1 MHRPDPYQ
9 DPPAYRWRQ
18 CGLAASRDVVTEAVA
33 PEAWEYV
40 VTVRPVVEDDA
51 SKPWTLSADLYAMD
65 VVLRHEAEGSFADT
79 MSMRDLLDFL
89 ESDQGVSL
97 TVREA
102 LALLRVGTRAA
113 NHPGASDR
121 SAAWAPSRVAV
132 ERVADGN
139 LSPVSPAPEGPRA
152 ALTVEVRALADES
165 PLTFTMPC
173 RRVVA
178 LAADRG
184 GPEGSARRT
193 IQTPN
198 SKLAADAKGA
208 AARFGAAVAAREA
221 EALDAAR
228 RCAEAARAAVS
239 ALEQHFGAELPHA
252 KGVSNAKGVSQRS
265 LAGGTPPRAAPPAN
279 VRKLKR
285 DAADAAAR
293 VEALV
298 AAAARRAAGEEMG
311 ADEDPGFS
319 GVGFFSVREDA
330 RAATG
335 GEGAPGPGGEKQNAP
350 SLKEKKADAEKR
362 PSDADKRRRVGGGG
376 GLRLKARVA
385 MDAGEKERG

>member
-1 MHRPDPYQ
+1 MHQPDPYQ

-18 CGLAASRDVVTEAVA
+18 CGLAASRDVVTDAVA

-132 ERVADGN
+132 ERVGERN
-139 LSPVSPAPEGPRA
+139 SPAPSA

-165 PLTFTMPC
+165 PLTFTMTC

-178 LAADRG
+178 FAADP

-193 IQTPN
+193 LQH
-198 SKLAADAKGA
+198 KLAADAKDA

-228 RCAEAARAAVS
+228 HCAEAARAAVS
-239 ALEQHFGAELPHA
+239 ALEQYFDGAELPHA
-252 KGVSNAKGVSQRS
+252 ANAKGVSQRS
-265 LAGGTPPRAAPPAN
+265 LAGGTPPCAAPPAN

-298 AAAARRAAGEEMG
+298 AAAARRDAGDEMG

-319 GVGFFSVREDA
+319 GVGLFSVREDA

-335 GEGAPGPGGEKQNAP
+335 GEGAPGPGCEKQNAS

-362 PSDADKRRRVGGGG
+362 PGDADKRRRVGVGG

>member
-1 MHRPDPYQ
+1 MHQPDPYQ

-18 CGLAASRDVVTEAVA
+18 CGLAASRDVVTDAVA

-121 SAAWAPSRVAV
+121 SAAWAPSRIAV
-132 ERVADGN
+132 ERVGERN
-139 LSPVSPAPEGPRA
+139 SPAPSA

-165 PLTFTMPC
+165 PLTFTMTC

-178 LAADRG
+178 FAADP

-193 IQTPN
+193 LQH
-198 SKLAADAKGA
+198 KLAADAKDA

-228 RCAEAARAAVS
+228 HCAEAARAAVS
-239 ALEQHFGAELPHA
+239 ALEQYFDGAELPHA
-252 KGVSNAKGVSQRS
+252 ANAKGVSQRS

-298 AAAARRAAGEEMG
+298 AAAARRDAGDEMG

-319 GVGFFSVREDA
+319 GVGLFSVREDA

-335 GEGAPGPGGEKQNAP
+335 GEGAPGPGCEKQNAS

-362 PSDADKRRRVGGGG
+362 PGDADKRRRVGVGG

>member
-1 MHRPDPYQ
+1 MHQPDPYQ

-18 CGLAASRDVVTEAVA
+18 CGLAASRDVVTDAVA

-121 SAAWAPSRVAV
+121 SAAWAPSRIAV
-132 ERVADGN
+132 ERVGERN
-139 LSPVSPAPEGPRA
+139 SPAPSA

-165 PLTFTMPC
+165 PLTFTMTC

-178 LAADRG
+178 FAADP

-193 IQTPN
+193 LQH
-198 SKLAADAKGA
+198 KLAADAKDA
-208 AARFGAAVAAREA
+208 AARFGAAAAAREA

-239 ALEQHFGAELPHA
+239 ALEQYFGDATA
-252 KGVSNAKGVSQRS
+252 AGSGRNAGS
-265 LAGGTPPRAAPPAN
+265 LARSAPPRPAPPPA
-279 VRKLKR
+279 VARRLKE
-285 DAADAAAR
+285 DAEAATAH

-311 ADEDPGFS
+311 ADEDPRFTGL
-319 GVGFFSVREDA
+319 GPGLEAA
-330 RAATG
+330 RTTAG
-335 GEGAPGPGGEKQNAP
+335 GEGEKTDDGKAGKAGKAEAGPGSRSG
-350 SLKEKKADAEKR
+350 DT
-362 PSDADKRRRVGGGG
+362 DKRRRVGGG
-376 GLRLKARVA
+376 GLRLKARVD
-385 MDAGEKERG
+385 MDAGAREKG

>member
-1 MHRPDPYQ
+1 MHQPDPYQ

-18 CGLAASRDVVTEAVA
+18 CGLAASRDVVTDAVA

-121 SAAWAPSRVAV
+121 SAAWAPSGVAV
-132 ERVADGN
+132 EHRRREK
-139 LSPVSPAPEGPRA
+139 LS
-152 ALTVEVRALADES
+152 RALGGAH
-165 PLTFTMPC
+165 
-173 RRVVA
+173 RRGARPRGRIA
-178 LAADRG
+178 LDVHDDLPTCGRVRG
-184 GPEGSARRT
+184 GPGARGSARRT
-193 IQTPN
+193 LQH
-198 SKLAADAKGA
+198 KLAADAK
-208 AARFGAAVAAREA
+208 ARRRALGAAVAAREA

-228 RCAEAARAAVS
+228 HCAEAARAAVS
-239 ALEQHFGAELPHA
+239 ALAAVGRRGRASARGERQGSLAKGSAAACLRALRRPRGAEA
-252 KGVSNAKGVSQRS
+252 QARRCGR
-265 LAGGTPPRAAPPAN
+265 GG
-279 VRKLKR
+279 
-285 DAADAAAR
+285 AR
-293 VEALV
+293 RGARG
-298 AAAARRAAGEEMG
+298 AAAARRDAGDEMARGRGRGSAASAFFRFADARGDGAGRAQPGPPRKTKRLFTKRKKSRRRKAAGG
-311 ADEDPGFS
+311 
-319 GVGFFSVREDA
+319 
-330 RAATG
+330 
-335 GEGAPGPGGEKQNAP
+335 
-350 SLKEKKADAEKR
+350 
-362 PSDADKRRRVGGGG
+362 DADKRRRVGVGG
-376 GLRLKARVA
+376 GLRLNVRVA

>member
-113 NHPGASDR
+113 NHPGALDR

-139 LSPVSPAPEGPRA
+139 LSPVSPAPSA

-178 LAADRG
+178 FAADP

-193 IQTPN
+193 LQP
-198 SKLAADAKGA
+198 KLAADAKGA

-221 EALDAAR
+221 EALDAAL

-239 ALEQHFGAELPHA
+239 ALEQHFSFGDAGSAGP
-252 KGVSNAKGVSQRS
+252 SRQNARKTS
-265 LAGGTPPRAAPPAN
+265 LACSSPPRPAPPPAN
-279 VRKLKR
+279 ARRLKR
-285 DAADAAAR
+285 DAAEAAAR
-293 VEALV
+293 VEALA

-311 ADEDPGFS
+311 AGEDPRFRFT
-319 GVGFFSVREDA
+319 GVGSLGHEDPRTTTA
-330 RAATG
+330 SG
-335 GEGAPGPGGEKQNAP
+335 HSGEKTDGGKNAV
-350 SLKEKKADAEKR
+350 ED
-362 PSDADKRRRVGGGG
+362 DADKRRRVGGGG
-376 GLRLKARVA
+376 LRLKAHVR
-385 MDAGEKERG
+385 DAGAGAKEKG

>member
-1 MHRPDPYQ
+1 
-9 DPPAYRWRQ
+9 
-18 CGLAASRDVVTEAVA
+18 
-33 PEAWEYV
+33 
-40 VTVRPVVEDDA
+40 
-51 SKPWTLSADLYAMD
+51 MD

-97 TVREA
+97 TTREA

-113 NHPGASDR
+113 NHPGALDR

-132 ERVADGN
+132 ERVGERN
-139 LSPVSPAPEGPRA
+139 SPAPSA

-165 PLTFTMPC
+165 PLTFTMTC

-178 LAADRG
+178 FAADRG

-193 IQTPN
+193 LQT
-198 SKLAADAKGA
+198 KLAADAKDA

-228 RCAEAARAAVS
+228 HCAEAARAAVS
-239 ALEQHFGAELPHA
+239 ALEQHFDGAGPRGSGHGAELPHA
-252 KGVSNAKGVSQRS
+252 ANAKGVSQRS

-298 AAAARRAAGEEMG
+298 AAAARRDVGDEMG

-319 GVGFFSVREDA
+319 GVGLFSVREDA

-335 GEGAPGPGGEKQNAP
+335 GEGAPGPGCEKQNAS

-362 PSDADKRRRVGGGG
+362 PGDADKRRRVGVGG

>member
-18 CGLAASRDVVTEAVA
+18 CGLATSRDIVTKAVV
-33 PEAWEYV
+33 PEPWEYV

-132 ERVADGN
+132 ERVGDLGN
-139 LSPVSPAPEGPRA
+139 LSPVSPAPSA

-165 PLTFTMPC
+165 PVTFTMPC
-173 RRVVA
+173 RRVGA
-178 LAADRG
+178 FAKDP
-184 GPEGSARRT
+184 GPEGSAYLRT
-193 IQTPN
+193 LQP
-198 SKLAADAKGA
+198 KLAADAKGA

-239 ALEQHFGAELPHA
+239 ALEQHFGAELPQF
-252 KGVSNAKGVSQRS
+252 SQRQRS
-265 LAGGTPPRAAPPAN
+265 LAGGTPPRAAPPATCGSSSET
-279 VRKLKR
+279 RR
-285 DAADAAAR
+285 TRRSASMRSWPPPRGAPRGRRWARTRTRGSAASAAFFSRFAKTRAR
-293 VEALV
+293 
-298 AAAARRAAGEEMG
+298 RRAAKNKT
-311 ADEDPGFS
+311 P
-319 GVGFFSVREDA
+319 
-330 RAATG
+330 
-335 GEGAPGPGGEKQNAP
+335 
-350 SLKEKKADAEKR
+350 LH
-362 PSDADKRRRVGGGG
+362 
-376 GLRLKARVA
+376 
-385 MDAGEKERG
+385 

>member
-1 MHRPDPYQ
+1 MHQPDPYQ

-18 CGLAASRDVVTEAVA
+18 CGLAASRDVVTDAVA

-113 NHPGASDR
+113 NHPGALGR

-132 ERVADGN
+132 ERVGERD
-139 LSPVSPAPEGPRA
+139 SPAPSA
-152 ALTVEVRALADES
+152 AFTVEVRALADES
-165 PLTFTMPC
+165 PLTFTMTC

-178 LAADRG
+178 FAADP

-193 IQTPN
+193 LQH
-198 SKLAADAKGA
+198 KLAADAKDA

-228 RCAEAARAAVS
+228 HCAEAARAAVS
-239 ALEQHFGAELPHA
+239 ALEQYFDGAELPHA
-252 KGVSNAKGVSQRS
+252 ANAKGVSQRS

-298 AAAARRAAGEEMG
+298 AAAARRDAGDEMG

-319 GVGFFSVREDA
+319 GVGLFSVREDA

-335 GEGAPGPGGEKQNAP
+335 GEGAPGPGCEKQNAS
-350 SLKEKKADAEKR
+350 SLKEIKADAEKR
-362 PSDADKRRRVGGGG
+362 PGDADKRRRVGVGG

>member
-1 MHRPDPYQ
+1 MHQPDPYQ

-18 CGLAASRDVVTEAVA
+18 CGLAASRDVVTDAVA

-113 NHPGASDR
+113 NHPGALDR

-132 ERVADGN
+132 ERVGERN
-139 LSPVSPAPEGPRA
+139 SPAPSA

-165 PLTFTMPC
+165 PLTFTMTC

-178 LAADRG
+178 FAADR

-193 IQTPN
+193 LQT
-198 SKLAADAKGA
+198 KLAADAKGA

-228 RCAEAARAAVS
+228 HCAEAARAAVS
-239 ALEQHFGAELPHA
+239 ALEQHFDGAGPRGSGHGAELPFA
-252 KGVSNAKGVSQRS
+252 ANAKGVSQRS

-298 AAAARRAAGEEMG
+298 AAAARRAAADEMG

-319 GVGFFSVREDA
+319 GVGLFRFKRRRA
-330 RAATG
+330 RRRSGRAQA
-335 GEGAPGPGGEKQNAP
+335 GPGGENKTP
-350 SLKEKKADAEKR
+350 LHKKKKADAPR
-362 PSDADKRRRVGGGG
+362 PMRRRQAPARRRRG
-376 GLRLKARVA
+376 RLAAQARVA

>member
-1 MHRPDPYQ
+1 MHQPDPYQ

-18 CGLAASRDVVTEAVA
+18 CGLAASRDVVTDAVA

-132 ERVADGN
+132 ERVGERN
-139 LSPVSPAPEGPRA
+139 SPAPSA

-165 PLTFTMPC
+165 PLTFTMTC

-178 LAADRG
+178 FAADP

-193 IQTPN
+193 LQH
-198 SKLAADAKGA
+198 KLAADAKDA
-208 AARFGAAVAAREA
+208 AARRRGGRRARGGG
-221 EALDAAR
+221 AR
-228 RCAEAARAAVS
+228 RRSALRGGGARRGVGARAVLRRGRAS
-239 ALEQHFGAELPHA
+239 ARGER
-252 KGVSNAKGVSQRS
+252 QRS
-265 LAGGTPPRAAPPAN
+265 LAKESGRRHASA
-279 VRKLKR
+279 RC
-285 DAADAAAR
+285 AAR
-293 VEALV
+293 ERAEAQ
-298 AAAARRAAGEEMG
+298 ARRCGRGGARRGARGRRRAARR
-311 ADEDPGFS
+311 
-319 GVGFFSVREDA
+319 
-330 RAATG
+330 G
-335 GEGAPGPGGEKQNAP
+335 G
-350 SLKEKKADAEKR
+350 
-362 PSDADKRRRVGGGG
+362 
-376 GLRLKARVA
+376 
-385 MDAGEKERG
+385 

>member
-1 MHRPDPYQ
+1 MHQPDPYQ

-18 CGLAASRDVVTEAVA
+18 CGLAASRDVVTDAVA

-79 MSMRDLLDFL
+79 ISMRDLLDFL

-113 NHPGASDR
+113 NHPGALDR

-132 ERVADGN
+132 ERVGERN
-139 LSPVSPAPEGPRA
+139 SPAPSA

-165 PLTFTMPC
+165 PLTFTMTC

-178 LAADRG
+178 FAADRG

-193 IQTPN
+193 LQT
-198 SKLAADAKGA
+198 KLAADAKDA

-228 RCAEAARAAVS
+228 HCAEAARAAVS
-239 ALEQHFGAELPHA
+239 ALEQYFDGAELPHA
-252 KGVSNAKGVSQRS
+252 ANAKGVSQRS

-298 AAAARRAAGEEMG
+298 AAAARRDAGDEMG

-319 GVGFFSVREDA
+319 GVGLFSVREDA

-335 GEGAPGPGGEKQNAP
+335 GEGAPGPGCEKQNAS

-362 PSDADKRRRVGGGG
+362 PGDADKRRRVGVGG

>member
-1 MHRPDPYQ
+1 MHQPDPYQ

-18 CGLAASRDVVTEAVA
+18 CGLAASRDVVTDAVA

-51 SKPWTLSADLYAMD
+51 SKPWTLVADLYAMD

-113 NHPGASDR
+113 NHPGAMDR

-132 ERVADGN
+132 ERVGERN
-139 LSPVSPAPEGPRA
+139 SPAPSA

-165 PLTFTMPC
+165 PLTFTMTC

-178 LAADRG
+178 FAADRG

-193 IQTPN
+193 LQP
-198 SKLAADAKGA
+198 KLAADAKGPPR
-208 AARFGAAVAAREA
+208 ARRGGRRARA

-228 RCAEAARAAVS
+228 HCAEAARAAVS
-239 ALEQHFGAELPHA
+239 ALEQHFDGAGPRGSGHGAELPFA
-252 KGVSNAKGVSQRS
+252 ANAKESRKESGREHAS
-265 LAGGTPPRAAPPAN
+265 RAAPPAN

-298 AAAARRAAGEEMG
+298 AAAARRDAGDEMG

-319 GVGFFSVREDA
+319 GVGLFSVREDA

-335 GEGAPGPGGEKQNAP
+335 GEGAPGPGCEKQNAS

-362 PSDADKRRRVGGGG
+362 PGDADKRRRVGVGG

>member
-1 MHRPDPYQ
+1 MHQPDPYQ

-18 CGLAASRDVVTEAVA
+18 CGLAASRDVVTDAVA

-51 SKPWTLSADLYAMD
+51 SKPWTLVADLYAMD

-113 NHPGASDR
+113 NHPGALDR

-132 ERVADGN
+132 ERVGERN
-139 LSPVSPAPEGPRA
+139 SPAPSA

-165 PLTFTMPC
+165 PLTFTMTC

-178 LAADRG
+178 FAADRG

-193 IQTPN
+193 LQP
-198 SKLAADAKGA
+198 KLAADAKGA
-208 AARFGAAVAAREA
+208 AARSARRSPRARRRRSTPLGTARRRRAPRCRRSSSTSTGQVRAAPGTAELPFAANAKESRKGVWPEARLRAPRRPRTCGSSSETRGRGGARRGARGRRR
-221 EALDAAR
+221 AAR
-228 RCAEAARAAVS
+228 R
-239 ALEQHFGAELPHA
+239 
-252 KGVSNAKGVSQRS
+252 
-265 LAGGTPPRAAPPAN
+265 GG
-279 VRKLKR
+279 
-285 DAADAAAR
+285 
-293 VEALV
+293 
-298 AAAARRAAGEEMG
+298 
-311 ADEDPGFS
+311 
-319 GVGFFSVREDA
+319 
-330 RAATG
+330 
-335 GEGAPGPGGEKQNAP
+335 
-350 SLKEKKADAEKR
+350 
-362 PSDADKRRRVGGGG
+362 
-376 GLRLKARVA
+376 
-385 MDAGEKERG
+385 

>member
-1 MHRPDPYQ
+1 MHQPDPYQ

-18 CGLAASRDVVTEAVA
+18 CGLAASRDVVTDAVA

-97 TVREA
+97 TTREA

-113 NHPGASDR
+113 NHPGALDR

-132 ERVADGN
+132 ERVGERN
-139 LSPVSPAPEGPRA
+139 SPAPSA

-165 PLTFTMPC
+165 PLTFTMTC

-178 LAADRG
+178 FAADRG

-193 IQTPN
+193 LQT
-198 SKLAADAKGA
+198 KLAADAKGA

-228 RCAEAARAAVS
+228 HCAEAARAAVS
-239 ALEQHFGAELPHA
+239 ALEQYFDGTGPRGSGHGAELPHA
-252 KGVSNAKGVSQRS
+252 ANAKGVSQRS

-285 DAADAAAR
+285 DAAVAAAR

-298 AAAARRAAGEEMG
+298 AAAARRDAGDEMG

-319 GVGFFSVREDA
+319 GVGLFSVREDA

-335 GEGAPGPGGEKQNAP
+335 GEGAPGPGCEKQNAS

-362 PSDADKRRRVGGGG
+362 PGDADKRRRVGVGG

>member
-1 MHRPDPYQ
+1 MEAAVRLSDPYQ

-18 CGLAASRDVVTEAVA
+18 CGLAPSRETVA
-33 PEAWEYV
+33 KADSPWEYV

-51 SKPWTLSADLYAMD
+51 SKPWTLSADLYAVD

-79 MSMRDLLDFL
+79 MSMRELLDFL

-139 LSPVSPAPEGPRA
+139 LSPVSPAPSA

-178 LAADRG
+178 FAADP

-193 IQTPN
+193 LQP
-198 SKLAADAKGA
+198 KLAADAKGA

-252 KGVSNAKGVSQRS
+252 AKESRKGVSQRS

-362 PSDADKRRRVGGGG
+362 PGDADKRRRVGGGG
-376 GLRLKARVA
+376 GGLRLKAHVA

>member
-18 CGLAASRDVVTEAVA
+18 CGLATSRDIVTKAVV

-51 SKPWTLSADLYAMD
+51 SKPWTLSADLYAVD
-65 VVLRHEAEGSFADT
+65 VALRHEAEGSFADT

-113 NHPGASDR
+113 NHPGALDR
-121 SAAWAPSRVAV
+121 AEAWAPSRVAI
-132 ERVADGN
+132 ERAAGN
-139 LSPVSPAPEGPRA
+139 LNEGVQNIHT
-152 ALTVEVRALADES
+152 ALTVEVRALADDS
-165 PLTFTMPC
+165 LLTFTMPTQK
-173 RRVVA
+173 VGA
-178 LAADRG
+178 LEAH
-184 GPEGSARRT
+184 PEGSARQKSVLR
-193 IQTPN
+193 
-198 SKLAADAKGA
+198 SKLLADATRAG
-208 AARFGAAVAAREA
+208 ARFGAATAAREA
-221 EALDAAR
+221 ETLDAAR
-228 RCAEAARAAVS
+228 RCAEAARAAVA
-239 ALEQHFGAELPHA
+239 ALEQHFGGAGSSSGRNADAHA
-252 KGVSNAKGVSQRS
+252 TAGPGPAAKKS

-298 AAAARRAAGEEMG
+298 AAAARRAAAEEMG
-311 ADEDPGFS
+311 ADEDPTFT
-319 GVGFFSVREDA
+319 GVLPAHEEHM
-330 RAATG
+330 RATTDHAYKPY
-335 GEGAPGPGGEKQNAP
+335 GEAPRGEKRDVCG
-350 SLKEKKADAEKR
+350 KADAR
-362 PSDADKRRRVGGGG
+362 NAADADKRRRVGGV
-376 GLRLKARVA
+376 GLRLKAQLD
-385 MDAGEKERG
+385 MDAGK

>member
-1 MHRPDPYQ
+1 MHQPDPYQ

-18 CGLAASRDVVTEAVA
+18 CGLAASRDVVTDAVA

-132 ERVADGN
+132 ERVGERN
-139 LSPVSPAPEGPRA
+139 SPAPSA

-165 PLTFTMPC
+165 PLTFTMTC

-178 LAADRG
+178 FAADP

-193 IQTPN
+193 LQH
-198 SKLAADAKGA
+198 KLAADAKDA

-228 RCAEAARAAVS
+228 HCAEAARAAVS
-239 ALEQHFGAELPHA
+239 ALEQYFDGAELPHA
-252 KGVSNAKGVSQRS
+252 ANAKGVSQRS

-298 AAAARRAAGEEMG
+298 AAAARRDAGDEMG

-319 GVGFFSVREDA
+319 GVGLFSVREDA

-335 GEGAPGPGGEKQNAP
+335 GEGAPGPGCEKQNAS
-350 SLKEKKADAEKR
+350 SLKEIKADAEKR
-362 PSDADKRRRVGGGG
+362 PGDADKRRRVGVGG

>member
-1 MHRPDPYQ
+1 MHQPDPYQ

-18 CGLAASRDVVTEAVA
+18 CGLAASRDVVTDAVA

-132 ERVADGN
+132 ERVGERN
-139 LSPVSPAPEGPRA
+139 SPAPSA

-165 PLTFTMPC
+165 PLTFTMTC

-178 LAADRG
+178 FAADP

-193 IQTPN
+193 LQH
-198 SKLAADAKGA
+198 KLAADAKDA

-228 RCAEAARAAVS
+228 HCAEAARAAVS
-239 ALEQHFGAELPHA
+239 ALEQYFDGAELPHA
-252 KGVSNAKGVSQRS
+252 ANAKGVSQRS
-265 LAGGTPPRAAPPAN
+265 LAGGTPPCAAPPAN

-298 AAAARRAAGEEMG
+298 AAAARRDAGDEMG

-319 GVGFFSVREDA
+319 GVGLFSVREDA

-335 GEGAPGPGGEKQNAP
+335 GEGAPGPGCEKQNAS
-350 SLKEKKADAEKR
+350 SLKEIKADAEKR
-362 PSDADKRRRVGGGG
+362 PGDADKRRRVGVGG

>member
-33 PEAWEYV
+33 PESWEYV

-79 MSMRDLLDFL
+79 MSMRELLDFL

-132 ERVADGN
+132 ERVGDLGN
-139 LSPVSPAPEGPRA
+139 LSPVSPAPSA

-178 LAADRG
+178 FAADP

-193 IQTPN
+193 LQP
-198 SKLAADAKGA
+198 KLAADAKGA

-252 KGVSNAKGVSQRS
+252 AKESRKGVSQRS

-298 AAAARRAAGEEMG
+298 AAAARRAAAEEMG
-311 ADEDPGFS
+311 ADEDPMFT
-319 GVGFFSVREDA
+319 GVGPAHEEHM
-330 RAATG
+330 RATTDHAYKPY
-335 GEGAPGPGGEKQNAP
+335 GEAPRGEKRDVCG
-350 SLKEKKADAEKR
+350 KADAR
-362 PSDADKRRRVGGGG
+362 NAADADKRRRVGGV
-376 GLRLKARVA
+376 GLRLKAHVD
-385 MDAGEKERG
+385 MDAGK

>member
-113 NHPGASDR
+113 NHPGALDR

-139 LSPVSPAPEGPRA
+139 LSPVSPAPSA

-178 LAADRG
+178 FAADP

-193 IQTPN
+193 LQP
-198 SKLAADAKGA
+198 KLAADAKGA
-208 AARFGAAVAAREA
+208 AARFGAAVATREA

-239 ALEQHFGAELPHA
+239 ALEQHFGAELLHA
-252 KGVSNAKGVSQRS
+252 ANAKGVSQRS

-362 PSDADKRRRVGGGG
+362 PGDADKRRRVGGGG

>member
-18 CGLAASRDVVTEAVA
+18 CGLATSRDIVTKAVV

-51 SKPWTLSADLYAMD
+51 SKPWTLSADLYAVD
-65 VVLRHEAEGSFADT
+65 VALCHEAEGSFADT

-132 ERVADGN
+132 ERVGDLGN
-139 LSPVSPAPEGPRA
+139 LSPVSPAPSA

-173 RRVVA
+173 RRVGA
-178 LAADRG
+178 FAKDP
-184 GPEGSARRT
+184 GPEGSAYLRT
-193 IQTPN
+193 LQP
-198 SKLAADAKGA
+198 KLAADAKGA

-228 RCAEAARAAVS
+228 HCAEAARAAVS

-362 PSDADKRRRVGGGG
+362 PSDADKRRRVGVGG

>member
-1 MHRPDPYQ
+1 MHQPDPYQ

-18 CGLAASRDVVTEAVA
+18 CGLAASRDVVTDAVA

-79 MSMRDLLDFL
+79 ISMRDLLDFL

-113 NHPGASDR
+113 NHPGALDR

-132 ERVADGN
+132 ERVGERN
-139 LSPVSPAPEGPRA
+139 SPAPSA

-165 PLTFTMPC
+165 PLTFTMTC

-178 LAADRG
+178 FAADRG

-193 IQTPN
+193 LQT
-198 SKLAADAKGA
+198 KLAADAKGA

-228 RCAEAARAAVS
+228 HCAEAARAAVS
-239 ALEQHFGAELPHA
+239 ALEQYFDGAELPHA
-252 KGVSNAKGVSQRS
+252 ANAKGVSQRS

-298 AAAARRAAGEEMG
+298 AAAARRDAGDEMG

-319 GVGFFSVREDA
+319 GVGLFSVREDA

-335 GEGAPGPGGEKQNAP
+335 GEGAPGPGCEKQNAS

-362 PSDADKRRRVGGGG
+362 PGDADKRRRVGVGG

>member
-1 MHRPDPYQ
+1 MHQPDPYQ

-18 CGLAASRDVVTEAVA
+18 CGLAASRDVVTDAVA

-79 MSMRDLLDFL
+79 ISMRDLLDFL

-113 NHPGASDR
+113 NHPGALDR

-132 ERVADGN
+132 ERVGERN
-139 LSPVSPAPEGPRA
+139 SPAPSV

-165 PLTFTMPC
+165 PLTFTMTC

-178 LAADRG
+178 FAADRG

-193 IQTPN
+193 LQT
-198 SKLAADAKGA
+198 KLAADAKGA

-228 RCAEAARAAVS
+228 HCAEAARAAVS
-239 ALEQHFGAELPHA
+239 ALEQYFDGAELPHA
-252 KGVSNAKGVSQRS
+252 ANAKGVSQRS

-298 AAAARRAAGEEMG
+298 AAAARRDAGDEMG

-319 GVGFFSVREDA
+319 GVGLFSVREDA

-335 GEGAPGPGGEKQNAP
+335 GEGAPGPGCEKQNAS

-362 PSDADKRRRVGGGG
+362 PGDADKRRRVGVGG

>member
-1 MHRPDPYQ
+1 M
-9 DPPAYRWRQ
+9 
-18 CGLAASRDVVTEAVA
+18 
-33 PEAWEYV
+33 
-40 VTVRPVVEDDA
+40 
-51 SKPWTLSADLYAMD
+51 
-65 VVLRHEAEGSFADT
+65 
-79 MSMRDLLDFL
+79 
-89 ESDQGVSL
+89 
-97 TVREA
+97 REA

-121 SAAWAPSRVAV
+121 SAAWAPSRIAV
-132 ERVADGN
+132 ERVGERN
-139 LSPVSPAPEGPRA
+139 SPAPSA

-165 PLTFTMPC
+165 PLTFTMTC

-178 LAADRG
+178 FAADP

-193 IQTPN
+193 LQH
-198 SKLAADAKGA
+198 KLAADAKDA

-228 RCAEAARAAVS
+228 HCAEAARAAVS
-239 ALEQHFGAELPHA
+239 ALEQYFDGAELPHA
-252 KGVSNAKGVSQRS
+252 ANAKGVSQRS

-298 AAAARRAAGEEMG
+298 AAAARRDAGDEMG

-319 GVGFFSVREDA
+319 GVGLFSVREDA

-335 GEGAPGPGGEKQNAP
+335 GEGAPGPGCEKQNAS
-350 SLKEKKADAEKR
+350 SLKEIKADAEKR
-362 PSDADKRRRVGGGG
+362 PGDADKRRRVGVGG

>member
-1 MHRPDPYQ
+1 MHQPDPYQ

-18 CGLAASRDVVTEAVA
+18 CGLAASRDVVTDAVA

-113 NHPGASDR
+113 NHPGALDR

-132 ERVADGN
+132 ERVGERN
-139 LSPVSPAPEGPRA
+139 SPAPSA

-165 PLTFTMPC
+165 PLTFTMTC

-178 LAADRG
+178 FAADP

-193 IQTPN
+193 LQT
-198 SKLAADAKGA
+198 KLAADAKGA

-228 RCAEAARAAVS
+228 HCAEAARAAVS
-239 ALEQHFGAELPHA
+239 ALEQYFDGAELPHA
-252 KGVSNAKGVSQRS
+252 ANAKGVSQRS

-298 AAAARRAAGEEMG
+298 AAAARRDAGDEMG

-319 GVGFFSVREDA
+319 GVGLFSVREDA

-335 GEGAPGPGGEKQNAP
+335 GEGAPGPGCEKQNAS

-362 PSDADKRRRVGGGG
+362 PGDADKRRRVGVGG

>member
-18 CGLAASRDVVTEAVA
+18 CGLATSRDIVTKAVV

-51 SKPWTLSADLYAMD
+51 SKPWTLSADLYAVD
-65 VVLRHEAEGSFADT
+65 VALCHEAEGSFADT

-113 NHPGASDR
+113 NHPGALDR
-121 SAAWAPSRVAV
+121 AEAWAPSRVAI
-132 ERVADGN
+132 ERAAGN
-139 LSPVSPAPEGPRA
+139 LNEGVQNIHT
-152 ALTVEVRALADES
+152 ALTVEVRALVDDS
-165 PLTFTMPC
+165 LLTFTMPC
-173 RRVVA
+173 EKVGA
-178 LAADRG
+178 LEAH
-184 GPEGSARRT
+184 PEGSARQKSVLR
-193 IQTPN
+193 
-198 SKLAADAKGA
+198 SKLLADATRAG
-208 AARFGAAVAAREA
+208 ARFGAATAAREA
-221 EALDAAR
+221 ETLDAAR
-228 RCAEAARAAVS
+228 RCAEAARAAVA
-239 ALEQHFGAELPHA
+239 ALEQHFGGAGSSSGRNADAHA
-252 KGVSNAKGVSQRS
+252 TAGPGPAAKKS

-298 AAAARRAAGEEMG
+298 AAAARRAAAEEMG
-311 ADEDPGFS
+311 ADEDPTFT
-319 GVGFFSVREDA
+319 GVGPAHEEHM
-330 RAATG
+330 RATTDHAYKPY
-335 GEGAPGPGGEKQNAP
+335 GEAPRGEKRDVCG
-350 SLKEKKADAEKR
+350 KADAR
-362 PSDADKRRRVGGGG
+362 NAADADKRRRVGQG
-376 GLRLKARVA
+376 GLRLKAQLD
-385 MDAGEKERG
+385 MDAGK